1 MDGSNAAQEAPAQRD
16 FERTGIWIFDLDN
29 TLYPAACNLFAEVDV
44 RMTEFIGK
52 QLGVPMAYARH
63 LQKSYF
69 RQFGTTLSGLMR
81 IHKFDPQPFLDYVH
95 NIDLSVVDEAP
106 DLAAAIEALQGRK
119 LIYTNG
125 SRRHDERV
133 AVIHCGLAGKIRIE
147 RSARAGEP
155 HTRRRE
161 EHEKEDNSDRVR
173 GNFHAGCDV
182 PVNTRW
188 GRG

>member
-1 MDGSNAAQEAPAQRD
+1 MDGSNAEQEAPARRD

-125 SRRHDERV
+125 YSW
-133 AVIHCGLAGKIRIE
+133 GGKACQCLTLN
-147 RSARAGEP
+147 SHFFSPLG
-155 HTRRRE
+155 E
-161 EHEKEDNSDRVR
+161 EHFSIGYIKDTKAIQIQLMYDYAHFQIN
-173 GNFHAGCDV
+173 A
-182 PVNTRW
+182 
-188 GRG
+188 